1 MNFLQTHK
9 RFAIGLSC
17 VFFFVLGACAFPIYN
32 LSREWPSTLTLSIIF
47 KGVLTYTALG
57 TAEASMLPKFK
68 GWHILLLNIALILL
82 SMGGRYLLEFGEVSN
97 TYNFTIPNMLLHI
110 GVTVTLSALSWLWVK
125 TERSRNTKREA

>member
-1 MNFLQTHK
+1 MKFYEKHPKASAVIT
-9 RFAIGLSC
+9 FI
-17 VFFFVLGACAFPIYN
+17 FFFVLGACGFPIYN

-47 KGVLTYTALG
+47 NGVLTYTALG
-57 TAEASMLPKFK
+57 TAEAAMLPKCK

-110 GVTVTLSALSWLWVK
+110 SVTVTLSSLSWLWVK
-125 TERSRNTKREA
+125 TERGKNKK